1 LSNTTQ
7 FSRGRMVLRSGGP
20 NHVNLGVHRVHLYLA
35 TKRPKPSPT
44 KEPQQAAPIA
54 APVEISQTHFDRFKE
69 GNYGVC
75 NMGCYNPPPLKE
87 ISSRDLEREGQ
98 QGSKE
103 HIRRNASL
111 ARWKVKMIGMR
122 TLSVSKVACTVSP
135 FYVMSCDLNGISLG
149 WLLRIGRSNSNGIT
163 ILTTALWCPHT
174 TSLVGIYGNIVN
186 LGHLVWYMHLTAVG
200 QLLWLKRYRSKT

>member
-1 LSNTTQ
+1 
-7 FSRGRMVLRSGGP
+7 MVLRSGGP